1 VKIIGCKLIVVSIL
15 LINSTILLAQNDIWQ
30 NINLSAKPSD
40 QLALT
45 HYFNANDRALRTKL
59 NLAPNDVRGVSD
71 IIELPMPDGSL
82 AKFSLVESS
91 IMEDGLAQEFSQ
103 IKSYKVYG
111 IDDPS
116 ASGRVDMSPKGFRG
130 MLMTSQGR
138 VFIDPVNLISNIRYY
153 KSSFRNRGSE
163 QSGQAFQCGVRMLE
177 EYDNVINT
185 SFNRNNTVNRIPG
198 SLVVYRLAV
207 SATSEYVAAVGGSLN
222 AAMAEINTA
231 INRVNQIYE
240 RDLGIRF
247 NLVANN
253 SSIIEVAPADFGFSN
268 YNGGALLSENQ
279 TKIDAAIGTAN
290 YDIGHVFSTGGGGIA
305 APEVVCKASQKAN
318 GVTGML
324 DPTGDA
330 FYIDFVAH
338 EIGHQFG
345 ASHTW
350 NASTRSCTAGNYN
363 TTTAFEP
370 GSGSTIMSYA
380 GICGAENIATNSDAT
395 FHAGSIAE
403 INSFVAG
410 LNACGVNS
418 AITPANSDPTSVD
431 AGINRTIPSS
441 TPFQLS
447 GSAVDL
453 GDTLTYQWDQMDAGS
468 VRTTS
473 ETIGTDRGNN
483 PLFRSQIPQP
493 IGNRHFPA
501 LNTQVNGTTAMLA
514 LGETLPTT
522 TRTLNFRLT
531 VRDGKSGQGTDDME
545 VSVIASG
552 PFTLTSPSAVGDI
565 TANAARTVTWD
576 AAGTLGPPVNCAKVD
591 IELLTFSADGNTYAV
606 TNLLSPTD
614 NDGTQSVFIP
624 NMNNSK
630 ARFSVACS
638 NNIFYDI
645 SDYDQNITGGDSA
658 FPTTGN
664 SIYIANTANFTTI
677 TAAGGTTTTGGGG
690 LTHEALLKFLLCL
703 LILGCWLRTRKDASA
718 FANLD

>member
-1 VKIIGCKLIVVSIL
+1 VKIIGCKLIVVTIL

-45 HYFNANDRALRTKL
+45 HYFNVNDRALRTKL

-130 MLMTSQGR
+130 MLMTPQGR
-138 VFIDPVNLISNIRYY
+138 VFIDPVKSISNTRYY
-153 KSSFRNRGSE
+153 KSSFRSGASE
-163 QSGQAFQCGVRMLE
+163 QSGRTFQCGARMLAK
-177 EYDNVINT
+177 YDNVIST
-185 SFNRNNTVNRIPG
+185 SFNRNNTFNRVSG

-207 SATSEYVAAVGGSLN
+207 SATSEYVAAAGGSLD
-222 AAMAEINTA
+222 AAMAEINTV
-231 INRVNQIYE
+231 INRVNQVYE

-247 NLVANN
+247 RLVANN

-268 YNGGALLSENQ
+268 YNGGDLLTENQ
-279 TKIDAAIGTAN
+279 TKIDGAIGTAN

-305 APEVVCKASQKAN
+305 RAGACAASLKAN
-318 GVTGML
+318 GVSGML

-395 FHAGSIAE
+395 FHAVSIAE

-410 LNACGVNS
+410 LNACGVS
-418 AITPANSDPTSVD
+418 LAITPANSDPTSID
-431 AGINRTIPSS
+431 AGINRTIPSK
-441 TPFQLS
+441 TAFQLS
-447 GSAVDL
+447 GSAVDT
-453 GDTLTYQWDQMDAGS
+453 GDTLTYQWDQMDAGT

-473 ETIGTDRGNN
+473 ETIGTDQGNN

-501 LNTQVNGTTAMLA
+501 LNTQVNGTTVMLA
-514 LGETLPTT
+514 RGETLPTT
-522 TRTLNFRLT
+522 ARTLNFRLT
-531 VRDGKSGQGTDDME
+531 VRDGKSGQGTDDMV

-552 PFTLTSPSAVGDI
+552 PFTLISPSAVGDI
-565 TANAARTVTWD
+565 TANDHRTVTWD
-576 AAGTLGPPVNCAKVD
+576 AAGTLKQPVNCPKVD
-591 IELLTFSADGNTYAV
+591 IELLTFSADGSTYAV
-606 TNLLSPTD
+606 TNLLSATD
-614 NDGTQSVFIP
+614 NDGTQAVFIP

-664 SIYIANTANFTTI
+664 SIHIANTANFTTI
-677 TAAGGTTTTGGGG
+677 TTVAGSSTTGGGG
-690 LTHEALLKFLLCL
+690 LTRAELLTFLLSL
-703 LILGCWLRTRKDASA
+703 LIWGCWLRAGKDAVSS
-718 FANLD
+718 NLN